1 MPPELLVTGALNWDI
16 NLFVKR
22 LAQPGE
28 EVVVERIERVP
39 GGKGG
44 NVSVAAAKLL
54 GPGKVA
60 LMACVGNDAV
70 GRNQIEIL
78 KREGVETGA
87 VQVLD
92 AVESGQAFVTVE
104 EGGRNLVETHFGAN
118 AFLSEEH
125 LAKQEIQSILTKCST
140 MVVIDPPRRLAGK
153 ILAEARVSRKSVIWH
168 PGVLT
173 RFGIEEFESEM
184 RGIDYLVLNE
194 HESASFTGKHDLE
207 ASMARLSKAAPSAKL
222 LVTLGSKGAAF
233 HEKGKTSM
241 VDSVQLEKMSRKI
254 VNTTGSGDAF
264 VGAFAAYK
272 LMGRDDFQALRYA
285 SMAGALK
292 ATRPE
297 TRGSPAKTELEDA
310 FKKYYG

>member
-1 MPPELLVTGALNWDI
+1 MPPELLITGALNWDI

-22 LAQPGE
+22 LAQHGE
-28 EVVVERIERVP
+28 EVVVDRIERVP

-60 LMACVGNDAV
+60 LMACVGNDEV

-78 KREGVETGA
+78 KREGVETSTVEIQDG
-87 VQVLD
+87 L
-92 AVESGQAFVTVE
+92 ESGQAFVTVE
-104 EGGRNLVETHFGAN
+104 EGGRNIVETHFGAN
-118 AFLSEEH
+118 ARLSEEH
-125 LAKQEIQSILTKCST
+125 LAKQEVQSILSECST

-153 ILAEARVSRKSVIWH
+153 ILAEARRLRKSPIWH

-207 ASMARLSKAAPSAKL
+207 ASMVRLSKAAPSAKL

-233 HEKGKTSM
+233 HEKGKTLM
-241 VDSVQLEKMSRKI
+241 IDSVSIEKLSKRI
-254 VNTTGSGDAF
+254 INTTGSGDAF
-264 VGAFAAYK
+264 VGAFASYK
-272 LMGRDDFQALRYA
+272 IMGRNDFDALRYA
-285 SMAGALK
+285 SVAGALK
-292 ATRPE
+292 ATKPE
-297 TRGSPAKTELEDA
+297 TRGSPSKPELETA
-310 FKKYYG
+310 FKAYYG